1 MIGFLGLIL
10 FITTGLDSII
20 PWVASGPFALVFLG
34 LVVAEF
40 REYFQTLEP
49 KPQPKPPPKSVY
61 QNQEPLNAEPKPKQ
75 NEKDDVPSVSS
86 TRAVHQEAVVIEGQ
100 SFKKYRV
107 SLVSGQE
114 LMVKAGADDWIRVEL
129 VSLIESAKLDADK
142 KYDWERGK
150 EGKNLTIEYYAERNG
165 TWFVYI
171 FNLVKNPLEVGV
183 DLFVRE

>member
-1 MIGFLGLIL
+1 MIGFLGVIL
-10 FITTGLDSII
+10 FIATGPNSII

-49 KPQPKPPPKSVY
+49 KPQPKSPPKSVY
-61 QNQEPLNAEPKPKQ
+61 QNQEPLTGEPKPK
-75 NEKDDVPSVSS
+75 DDVPTFSS
-86 TRAVHQEAVVIEGQ
+86 TRAVHQEAVVIEGK

-114 LMVKAGADDWIRVEL
+114 LTAKAGADDWIRVEL
-129 VSLIESAKLDADK
+129 VSLIESAKLEADK

-171 FNLVKNPLEVGV
+171 FNLVKTPLEVGV
-183 DLFVRE
+183 SLFVRD